1 MQGQQ
6 RLHVLAYKSKG
17 ELQHLLSLRF
27 TSKTTYC
34 HLIAFFLF
42 SVFHSSQKSIE
53 QHIVLISRFSLK
65 SSKRTISSALEKRQI
80 LTPY

>member
-6 RLHVLAYKSKG
+6 RPHVLAYKSKG

-53 QHIVLISRFSLK
+53 
-65 SSKRTISSALEKRQI
+65 
-80 LTPY
+80 